1 MLTEVATASSQIVG
15 INFLRFTNKTTTNW
29 SHLAWTNDSINRN
42 VSSSD
47 HRQVGNLVLQPFYST
62 CISLSYHNINLLLRR
77 FIFSWSSS
85 TFPSV
90 FTPSICPMMP
100 FVISILPINFKNIFN
115 NTALHLLLKILI
127 ED

>member
-1 MLTEVATASSQIVG
+1 MLTEVATASGQIVG

-29 SHLAWTNDSINRN
+29 CHLAWTNDSINRN

-77 FIFSWSSS
+77 FFFHGQAPP
-85 TFPSV
+85 FP
-90 FTPSICPMMP
+90 P
-100 FVISILPINFKNIFN
+100 F
-115 NTALHLLLKILI
+115 LLLPFAL
-127 ED
+127 